1 MKKKW
6 IIQEQALIAETAGD
20 AGEQLHPI
28 ALAILQARGFV
39 TPEQQEKFL
48 HPNYDQHS
56 HDPFL
61 FQDMQKSVE
70 RVFKAIE
77 RKEKIIVHG
86 DYDADGVCSSAIMV
100 STLRDLGADVDVYI
114 PHREKEGYGVAM
126 ATVQHLIHNHG
137 VKLIITVDC
146 GTANIEPIEYAQEQG
161 VDVIITDHHH
171 VPEVVPKGYAF
182 INPQNT
188 KDTYPFGYL
197 CGAGVAFKVAQA
209 LYLTDQ
215 QRSTPRLQEG
225 YDKWMLDLVAIA
237 TIADMMPLHDENRVL
252 VHFGLTKVLARTK
265 NKGLLALMKR
275 SGVWSF
281 EKTEIQPFDV
291 GFVIGPRLNAAGR
304 MDHANTAY
312 ALLMDSDDQR
322 IEELVEEIEQTNTK
336 RKKET
341 DAMVKEA
348 YEQIDTTSDE
358 YLIFAYKEG
367 WPLGLVG
374 LVAGK
379 ILAETG
385 KPAIVVTKLPDRIA
399 GSGRSVPQFN
409 MATQLEELRDH
420 FTTAGGHAVACGFSL
435 EPDEKKL
442 EYIQQEFQ
450 RRAKEALEGVDL
462 LPELKIDAEVTF
474 QDLTWGLYEDLVK
487 LRPFGK
493 DHEEPVFVLRQAQIE
508 HMQALGTEKQ
518 HLKIKVRDPKT
529 LKSVNAIGFNLGEFF
544 EQIHEG
550 GYVDIACTLD
560 KNEWNG
566 NKELQ
571 LKILDIHTHD

>member
-6 IIQEQALIAETAGD
+6 IINNQELVQSNGTTQ
-20 AGEQLHPI
+20 EQLHPI
-28 ALAILQARGFV
+28 VQAILQARGFV

-48 HPNYDQHS
+48 NPNYDQHL

-61 FQDMQKSVE
+61 FQDMQKAVE
-70 RVFKAIE
+70 RIFQAIE
-77 RKEKIIVHG
+77 NKEKIIVHG
-86 DYDADGVCSSAIMV
+86 DYDADGVCSSAIII
-100 STLRDLGADVDVYI
+100 TILRDLGADVDVYI

-137 VKLIITVDC
+137 VQLIITVDC
-146 GTANIEPIEYAQEQG
+146 GTANIEPIEYAQDQG

-171 VPEVVPKGYAF
+171 VPELVPSAYAL
-182 INPQNT
+182 INPQNSN
-188 KDTYPFGYL
+188 DTYPFGYL

-215 QRSTPRLQEG
+215 QRSTPRLQQG
-225 YDKWMLDLVAIA
+225 YDKWLLDLVAVA

-252 VHFGLTKVLARTK
+252 VHFGLTKVLPKTK

-275 SGVWSF
+275 SGVWSL
-281 EKTEIQPFDV
+281 ETKEIQPFDV

-312 ALLMDSDDQR
+312 GLLMELEDQR

-336 RKKET
+336 RKTET
-341 DAMVKEA
+341 EAMVQEA

-385 KPAIVVTKLPDRIA
+385 KPAIVATRLPDRIA

-409 MATQLEELRDH
+409 MALQLEELRDH

-442 EYIQQEFQ
+442 EYIKEEFQ

-462 LPELKIDAEVTF
+462 LPELKIDTEITF
-474 QDLTWGLYEDLVK
+474 QDLTWKLYDDLVK
-487 LRPFGK
+487 MRPFGK
-493 DHEEPVFVLRQAQIE
+493 GHEEPVFVLRQAQIE
-508 HMQALGTEKQ
+508 HMQALGAEKQ
-518 HLKIKVRDPKT
+518 HLKIKVRDAKT
-529 LKSVNAIGFNLGEFF
+529 LKSINAIGFNLGEFS
-544 EQIHEG
+544 EQIREG
-550 GYVDIACTLD
+550 GCIDIACTLD

-571 LKILDIHTHD
+571 LKMLDIHIHD

>member
-6 IIQEQALIAETAGD
+6 IINNQELVQSNATTQ
-20 AGEQLHPI
+20 EQLHPI
-28 ALAILQARGFV
+28 VQVILQARGFV

-48 HPNYDQHS
+48 NPNYDQHL

-61 FQDMQKSVE
+61 FQDMQKAVE
-70 RVFKAIE
+70 RIFQAIE
-77 RKEKIIVHG
+77 NKEKIIVHG
-86 DYDADGVCSSAIMV
+86 DYDADGVCSSAIII
-100 STLRDLGADVDVYI
+100 TILRDLGADVDVYI

-137 VKLIITVDC
+137 VQLIITVDC
-146 GTANIEPIEYAQEQG
+146 GTANIEPIEYAQDQG

-171 VPEVVPKGYAF
+171 VPELVPSAYAL
-182 INPQNT
+182 INPQNSN
-188 KDTYPFGYL
+188 DTYPFGYL

-215 QRSTPRLQEG
+215 QRSTPRLQQG
-225 YDKWMLDLVAIA
+225 YDKWLLDLVAVA

-252 VHFGLTKVLARTK
+252 VHFGLTKVLPKTK

-275 SGVWSF
+275 SGVWSL
-281 EKTEIQPFDV
+281 ETKEIQPFDV

-312 ALLMDSDDQR
+312 GLLMELEDQR

-336 RKKET
+336 RKTET
-341 DAMVKEA
+341 EAMVQEA

-385 KPAIVVTKLPDRIA
+385 KPAIVATRLPDRIA

-409 MATQLEELRDH
+409 MALQLEELRDH

-442 EYIQQEFQ
+442 EYIKEEFQ

-462 LPELKIDAEVTF
+462 LPELKIDTEITF
-474 QDLTWGLYEDLVK
+474 QDLTWKLYDDLVK
-487 LRPFGK
+487 MRPFGK

-508 HMQALGTEKQ
+508 HMQALGVEKQ
-518 HLKIKVRDPKT
+518 HLKIKVRDAKT
-529 LKSVNAIGFNLGEFF
+529 LKSINAIGFNLGEYF
-544 EQIHEG
+544 EQIKEG
-550 GYVDIACTLD
+550 GYIDIACTVD

-571 LKILDIHTHD
+571 LKMLDIHIHD

>member
-6 IIQEQALIAETAGD
+6 IINNQELVQSNGTTQ
-20 AGEQLHPI
+20 EQLHPI
-28 ALAILQARGFV
+28 VQAILQARGFV

-48 HPNYDQHS
+48 NPNYDQHL

-61 FQDMQKSVE
+61 FQDMQKAVE
-70 RVFKAIE
+70 RIFRAIE
-77 RKEKIIVHG
+77 NKEKIIVHG
-86 DYDADGVCSSAIMV
+86 DYDADGVCSSAIIIA
-100 STLRDLGADVDVYI
+100 TLRDLGADVDVYI

-137 VKLIITVDC
+137 VNLIITVDC
-146 GTANIEPIEYAQEQG
+146 GTANIEPIEYAQQQG

-171 VPEVVPKGYAF
+171 VPGVVPQAYAL
-182 INPQNT
+182 INPQNSN
-188 KDTYPFGYL
+188 DTYPFGYL

-215 QRSTPRLQEG
+215 QRSTPRLQQG
-225 YDKWMLDLVAIA
+225 YDKWLLDLVAVA

-252 VHFGLTKVLARTK
+252 VHFGLTKVLPKTK

-275 SGVWSF
+275 SGVWSL
-281 EKTEIQPFDV
+281 ETKEIQPFDV

-312 ALLMDSDDQR
+312 GLLMELEDQR

-336 RKKET
+336 RKTET
-341 DAMVKEA
+341 EAMVQEA

-385 KPAIVVTKLPDRIA
+385 KPAIVATRLPDRIA

-409 MATQLEELRDH
+409 MALQLEELRDH

-442 EYIQQEFQ
+442 EYIKEEFQ

-462 LPELKIDAEVTF
+462 LPELKIDTEITF
-474 QDLTWGLYEDLVK
+474 QDLTWKLYDDLVK
-487 LRPFGK
+487 MRPFGK
-493 DHEEPVFVLRQAQIE
+493 GHEEPVFVLRQAQIE
-508 HMQALGTEKQ
+508 HMQALGAEKQ
-518 HLKIKVRDPKT
+518 HLKIKVRDAKT
-529 LKSVNAIGFNLGEFF
+529 LKSINAIGFNLGEYF
-544 EQIHEG
+544 EQIKEG
-550 GYVDIACTLD
+550 GYIDIACTVD

-571 LKILDIHTHD
+571 LKMLDIHTHD